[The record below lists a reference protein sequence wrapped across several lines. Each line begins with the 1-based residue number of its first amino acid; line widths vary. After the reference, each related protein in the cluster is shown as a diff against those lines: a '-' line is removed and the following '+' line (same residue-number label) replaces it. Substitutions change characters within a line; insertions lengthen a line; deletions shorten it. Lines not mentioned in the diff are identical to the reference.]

1 MHATRLIVETNEHG
15 QIVNLPPLS
24 PGVRLEAIFLV
35 LDEAP
40 SLPNRQP
47 PPDIAGKGRI
57 LGDIVSPVSDPGDWE
72 ALR

>member
-15 QIVNLPPLS
+15 QIVGLPPLT
-24 PGVRLEAIFLV
+24 PGARLEAIFLV

-40 SLPNRQP
+40 PLTNRQP

-57 LGDIVSPVSDPGDWE
+57 LGDIISPVSDAEDWE

>member
-1 MHATRLIVETNEHG
+1 MHARRLIVETNEHG

-40 SLPNRQP
+40 PLSNRQP

-57 LGDIVSPVSDPGDWE
+57 LGDIVSPVSDADDWE

>member
-35 LDEAP
+35 LDEVPPQP
-40 SLPNRQP
+40 SRQP